1 MDTNSNLTIASS
13 PDFGAFTRA
22 RRGGT
27 LTLSVVASGM
37 IVAMGVTCVAGA
49 LAQNRRAGEFL
60 RRQHEQVLR
69 VSAAIGVEPA
79 AIDAGRQDY
88 MTTCTACHGPRGEAR
103 PGLGKD
109 IAHSEFVRSQ
119 SDMGLLGFLKMGRST
134 WDPLNT
140 TGVEMPGKGGNP
152 MLTDDDL
159 RELVAYMRFLQV
171 TAGGSR

>member
-1 MDTNSNLTIASS
+1 MDTNSDLTTVARPQPSHFASS
-13 PDFGAFTRA
+13 

-27 LTLSVVASGM
+27 LTLSLVAAAM
-37 IVAMGVTCVAGA
+37 IAGLGVTCVAGA
-49 LAQNRRAGEFL
+49 MAQNRRAGELL
-60 RRQHEQVLR
+60 RRQQEQVLW
-69 VSAAIGVEPA
+69 VSAAIGVAPA
-79 AIDAGRQDY
+79 MIDAGRQNY

-109 IAHSEFVRSQ
+109 IAHSEFVRAQ

-159 RELVAYMRFLQV
+159 RELVAYVRFLQV
-171 TAGGSR
+171 TAGESR